1 MNKEFSNF
9 SPLLAAIRTVLEITD
24 MRHLL
29 TGADA
34 KRFQRFLRSDNIIA
48 HDEFEIDV
56 CRLFGNSQVD
66 SNTLRV
72 VGLELLHEINWCRR
86 MAFPKTNWSNPK
98 ESWKIQFETYLINI
112 MSYFSFRVAFS
123 NLVTGG
129 LITAPLPKCPTWI
142 LPRKGVSAT
151 GRFIAWWQRKVGM
164 DTETFEL
171 AIEACVNDKRTLA
184 KWKNGTS
191 SPSGKDILK
200 LAAVDYACYHS
211 KEITPEWRESM
222 RVGLFI
228 ARCVDQGLIALSAY
242 FGQTA
247 STHYLEIFI
256 SSYKELLRGA
266 YRECISVYFAAD
278 LDGVNTSYDEW
289 RLAKKIIRST
299 VEERSP
305 ALSII
310 KELHEERLW
319 LTPFEEER
327 NAFVQCLTQLP
338 AVIDAEDSTESIVQ
352 YFKDVP
358 NNGNLHAFSI
368 PFFQGL
374 GLVLQKE
381 VESGYDFLWEAFCN
395 ARYQAANITPL
406 IIDITYSTAC
416 YLYSQK
422 KSSGKDRKQ
431 YNAHIKEMRLW
442 SQWHDFCP
450 YLWGVAPEG
459 IKLSKEEEERRLLEI
474 GRRRFEARFG
484 EIISSPEIGKSSKE
498 KFKGRLNAIIKEY
511 GLDTNKLMAAIE
523 DHDEKRALKFI
534 EDGIDLNFRTLLE
547 SNAFSKAMEQE
558 HWEFKYTV
566 AEAILSRDENPIS
579 PETLMTCVWCP
590 FEEEL
595 RNILPSTLITSRG
608 QIKYTALHMALVH
621 RRPIFL
627 KLLIRR
633 GVDITERIS
642 TEYGE
647 LSPLLYA
654 VLNSASDIAD
664 RPWPGCCG
672 GGYGTSTGAIENVR
686 LLLSV
691 GAKPNDVHDEGMT
704 ALFQAVLLD
713 QLDIVRLL
721 LVHGA
726 KTNCQLENGLTLKEA
741 CRSFSMEA
749 LLEPLIA

>member
-1 MNKEFSNF
+1 MKKEFSNY
-9 SPLLAAIRTVLEITD
+9 SPLLAAIRTILEITD

-34 KRFQRFLRSDNIIA
+34 KRFQRFLSKKSIIA
-48 HDEFEIDV
+48 HDEFELDV
-56 CRLFGNSQVD
+56 CRLFGNPQID
-66 SNTLRV
+66 SNTFRV
-72 VGLELLHEINWCRR
+72 IGLELLHEINWCRR

-98 ESWKIQFETYLINI
+98 ESWRILFETYLLNI
-112 MSYFSFRVAFS
+112 MAHFSFRIAFT

-129 LITAPLPKCPTWI
+129 LITAPLPKCPTWL

-164 DTETFEL
+164 DIDTFEL
-171 AIEACVNDKRTLA
+171 AIEECIKDERTLA
-184 KWKNGTS
+184 KWINGTS

-200 LAAVDYACYHS
+200 LAAADYASYHS
-211 KEITPEWRESM
+211 KEITSEWRESM

-228 ARCVDQGLIALSAY
+228 ARCVDQGLIALSSC
-242 FGQTA
+242 FGQVA
-247 STHYLEIFI
+247 STYYLEVFTR
-256 SSYKELLRGA
+256 SYKELLRGGYKDCINAYLAA
-266 YRECISVYFAAD
+266 YRSGIT
-278 LDGVNTSYDEW
+278 DGC
-289 RLAKKIIRST
+289 RLAKNIIIST
-299 VEERSP
+299 VEERPKAFSV
-305 ALSII
+305 I

-327 NAFVQCLTQLP
+327 NAFVQCLRRLP

-358 NNGNLHAFSI
+358 NNGKLHAFSI

-406 IIDITYSTAC
+406 IIDITYSAAC

-422 KSSGKDRKQ
+422 KSSGKNRRQ
-431 YNAHIKEMRLW
+431 YNTHIKEMRLW

-450 YLWGVAPEG
+450 YLWDVAPEG
-459 IKLSKEEEERRLLEI
+459 NKLSKEEEERRLLEI
-474 GRRRFEARFG
+474 GRRRFETRFG

-534 EDGIDLNFRTLLE
+534 EDGIDLNFRTLSE
-547 SNAFSKAMEQE
+547 CNAFSKVMEQE
-558 HWEFKYTV
+558 HWEFMYTV
-566 AEAILSRDENPIS
+566 AEAILSRDVNSIS

-590 FEEEL
+590 VEEGL
-595 RNILPSTLITSRG
+595 RNILPSALITSRG

-621 RRPIFL
+621 RRPSLL
-627 KLLIRR
+627 KLIMKR

-654 VLNSASDIAD
+654 VLNCAPDITD

-672 GGYGTSTGAIENVR
+672 RGYGTSTGAIENVR
-686 LLLSV
+686 LLLSAE
-691 GAKPNDVHDEGMT
+691 AKPNDVHDEGMT

-713 QLDIVRLL
+713 QMDIVRLL
-721 LVHGA
+721 LLHGA
-726 KTNCQLENGLTLKEA
+726 KTNCQLDDGLTLKEA